1 MFYFFSQEGMYKYFL
16 SQSLKV
22 APWPSWTLYY
32 LLQVGTTTAL
42 EVLNVLLKLMHLLE
56 EAAELFGKIRK
67 KKYWHKNT
75 TDKNCNWLKNS
86 LKTFFP
92 LFSTMFEQDLP
103 ITNMNVLH
111 TITRYRVR
119 TLTVHNI
126 VLLLCNIREL

>member
-1 MFYFFSQEGMYKYFL
+1 MYKYFL

-22 APWPSWTLYY
+22 APWPSWTPYY
-32 LLQVGTTTAL
+32 LLQVDTTTAL

-56 EAAELFGKIRK
+56 EAAELFGKIRKK